1 MNRKEMLEKIS
12 EVFFD
17 VLDDDSIILNEL
29 TSSDDIDDWDSLN
42 HIQLV
47 VEIERKFNVRFTSS
61 EINEWENIGE
71 MMNCILN
78 KNESRR

>member
-1 MNRKEMLEKIS
+1 MLKKIS

-17 VLDDDSIILNEL
+17 VLDDDSIVLNEL

-47 VEIERKFNVRFTSS
+47 IETERKFNVRFTSS
-61 EINEWENIGE
+61 EINEWKNIGE
-71 MMNCILN
+71 MMNCILK